1 MELVDLLQICVV
13 DALTSGNGSR
23 RFTRD
28 FIGAGPWTVASII
41 TSLAKNQI
49 SCHIF
54 RAEDFLGN
62 KDSILN
68 NFDGLLISAMTMDI
82 PACQKVIQKWRQIR
96 GKAPIAI
103 GGPICCEGGIRAR
116 LHVELAI
123 SGELELH
130 IPEIGGFLNDCAR
143 IANKPDILPNPNQLL
158 SQDFAEFHRDP
169 DFITQYADYQH
180 ARIYVECVRGCSNY
194 RRPKL
199 GVKCPP
205 NCHQCD
211 SSGVD
216 LSNACPQEIPPG
228 CGYCGTHAMFGP
240 PKSRAISSIILEI
253 QDLISLGATRLVLG
267 GPDLLD
273 FQREQTIAPTPLTW
287 PTIPPDVNH
296 QALRSLISTIAG
308 LVQVQNGNV
317 QVFYENLKGSL
328 CTEETLR
335 ILREIPNPIF
345 SIGVETGDAAHANLL
360 GRPDSPEECLAAI
373 KRAKQMG
380 FRVHAYFIH
389 SLPGETPE
397 TVKNT
402 LTLLQELKQLDIEK
416 ITLYQFKAL
425 PGTYFEHFHP
435 SKQQQKEMRPWTEK
449 IKKFA
454 IQYNNA
460 QKDKYVGQ
468 VLTVDIVERHK
479 FRQGTTIGRLPSG
492 GPAVEVENSVQFLG
506 QRKKIIIIGVV
517 SDRLLK
523 GKMFTK

>member
-1 MELVDLLQICVV
+1 MELVDLLQICMV

-28 FIGAGPWTVASII
+28 FIGAGPWTVASLIASL
-41 TSLAKNQI
+41 TSNRVT
-49 SCHIF
+49 CRIF
-54 RAEDFLGN
+54 RAEDFLNKVDSLLGN
-62 KDSILN
+62 YDC
-68 NFDGLLISAMTMDI
+68 LLISAMTMDK
-82 PACQKVIQKWRQIR
+82 PACQKVIQKWRQTHK
-96 GKAPIAI
+96 GPIAI
-103 GGPICCEGGIRAR
+103 GGPICCEPGIKER
-116 LHVELAI
+116 LHVDLAI

-130 IPEIGGFLNDCAR
+130 LPEMVRFLNNCAR
-143 IANKPDILPNPNQLL
+143 IVTKSELIPNLEQMSP
-158 SQDFAEFHRDP
+158 QDFAEFHRDP
-169 DFITQYADYQH
+169 DFIFQYPDFQH

-199 GVKCPP
+199 KVKCPSD
-205 NCHQCD
+205 CHRCD

-216 LSNACPQEIPPG
+216 LTNACPQKIPPG

-240 PKSRAISSIILEI
+240 PKSRAVASIIREALN
-253 QDLISLGATRLVLG
+253 LISLGATRLVLG

-273 FQREQTIAPTPLTW
+273 FQREQTIVPTPLTW
-287 PTIPPDVNH
+287 PTAPPEVNYP
-296 QALRSLISTIAG
+296 ALRSLISTLAG
-308 LVQVQNGNV
+308 LPEVQNGII

-345 SIGVETGDAAHANLL
+345 SIGVETGDAAHATLL
-360 GRPDSPEECLAAI
+360 GRPDNPEECLAAI

-389 SLPGETPE
+389 SLPGESPK

-402 LTLLQELKQLDIEK
+402 LILLQKLKQLDIEK

-425 PGTYFEHFHP
+425 PGTYFEHFHQ
-435 SKQQQKEMRPWTEK
+435 SKQQQKIMRPWIEK

-468 VLTVDIVERHK
+468 VLTVDLVEQHK
-479 FRQGTTIGRLPSG
+479 FRPGTTIGRLLSG
-492 GPAVEVENSVQFLG
+492 GPAVEIEDSAQFIG
-506 QRKKIIIIGVV
+506 QRKQVKVTGVV

-523 GKMFTK
+523 GRLLNN

>member
-1 MELVDLLQICVV
+1 MILQICVV

-41 TSLAKNQI
+41 TSLANKRV

-54 RAEDFLGN
+54 RAEDFLGK
-62 KDSILN
+62 KDSILS
-68 NFDGLLISAMTMDI
+68 NFDGLLISAMTMDK
-82 PACQKVIQKWRQIR
+82 PACQKTIQKWRQTR

-103 GGPICCEGGIRAR
+103 GGPICCEAGIRER
-116 LHVELAI
+116 LHVELAV

-130 IPEIGGFLNDCAR
+130 LPEIGSFLNNCSR
-143 IANKPDILPNPNQLL
+143 IAGKLDLFPNPDQLI
-158 SQDFAEFHRDP
+158 SPDFAVFHRDR
-169 DFITQYADYQH
+169 DFIAQYGDFQH

-194 RRPKL
+194 RRPML
-199 GVKCPP
+199 GGKCPP
-205 NCHQCD
+205 NCHRCD
-211 SSGVD
+211 SSGMD
-216 LSNACPQEIPPG
+216 LSNVCPQEIPPG

-240 PKSRAISSIILEI
+240 PKSRAIPSIILEI
-253 QDLISLGATRLVLG
+253 RDLISLGATRLVLG

-273 FQREQTIAPTPLTW
+273 FQREQSITPIPLTW
-287 PTIPPDVNH
+287 PSAPPEVNY
-296 QALRSLISTIAG
+296 QAIRSLISTIAG
-308 LVQVQNGNV
+308 LDEVRDKKV

-345 SIGVETGDAAHANLL
+345 SIGVETGDAAHATLL
-360 GRPDSPEECLAAI
+360 GRPDTPEECLAAI

-402 LTLLQELKQLDIEK
+402 LILLQELKQLDIEK

-425 PGTYFEHFHP
+425 PGTYFEHFHQ
-435 SKQQQKEMRPWTEK
+435 SKQQQKIMRPWTEK

-468 VLTVDIVERHK
+468 VLTVDIVEQHK
-479 FRQGTTIGRLPSG
+479 FRPGATIGRLLSG
-492 GPAVEVENSVQFLG
+492 GPAVEIEDSAQFIG
-506 QRKKIIIIGVV
+506 QRKQVKVTGVV

-523 GKMFTK
+523 GRLLND